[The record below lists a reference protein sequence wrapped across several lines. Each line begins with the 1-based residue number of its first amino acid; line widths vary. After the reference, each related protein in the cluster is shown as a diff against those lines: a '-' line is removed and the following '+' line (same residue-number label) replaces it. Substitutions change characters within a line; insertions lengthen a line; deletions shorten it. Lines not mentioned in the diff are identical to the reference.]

1 MRDRKDVVL
10 ADSRRVAQ
18 SVMTT
23 DWQWTPQ
30 RIKDAVVV
38 TNKSQLALLR
48 GSTEGSIT
56 VYVAGDYPSSDYDDI
71 HMTLTLFQAAWGN
84 PFAGDTMVK
93 LQGSRTSQRAS

>member
-18 SVMTT
+18 SVMST

-38 TNKSQLALLR
+38 TSKAQLALLR
-48 GSTEGSIT
+48 GSVEGT
-56 VYVAGDYPSSDYDDI
+56 LDVYVAGDYPSSDYDDI
-71 HMTLTLFQAAWGN
+71 HMTLMLFQAVWAN

-93 LQGSRTSQRAS
+93 LQGPRSSRRAS